1 MDGMAKD
8 LLNPHVVCVTEDT
21 EWRRAAELL
30 KDEAI
35 TGAPVVDHQGQV
47 VGIIS
52 QSDLIT
58 HDLMRSADARPAATV
73 KDIMT
78 TTVVTVEEDTPIP
91 AVALRMAQQ
100 GIHRVIVVDKQR
112 QLRGIVTSM
121 DVLWWVA
128 AQG

>member
-8 LLNPHVVCVTEDT
+8 LLHPHVVCVTKDM
-21 EWRRAAELL
+21 AVHAVAQLL
-30 KDEAI
+30 RDEAI
-35 TGAPVVDHQGQV
+35 TGAPVVDDQGQV

-52 QSDLIT
+52 QSDLVSQ
-58 HDLMRSADARPAATV
+58 DLTRPADVGPAVTA
-73 KDIMT
+73 KEIMT
-78 TTVVTVEEDTPIP
+78 PGVVTVEEDTPIP
-91 AVALRMAQQ
+91 AVALHMAQQ
-100 GIHRVIVVDKQR
+100 GIHRVIVVDKQG